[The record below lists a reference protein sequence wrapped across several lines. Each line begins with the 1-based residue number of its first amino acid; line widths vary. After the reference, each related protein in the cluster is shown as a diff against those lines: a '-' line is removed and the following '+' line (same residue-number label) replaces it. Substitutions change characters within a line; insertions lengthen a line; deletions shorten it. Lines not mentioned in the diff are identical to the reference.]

1 MNLRFA
7 FLLMFS
13 LIACCIELE
22 ISAPSFPDIMNSLQ
36 ISEQLVGLTI
46 TYNLIAFCIAA
57 LIYGPLSEIFGRRRI
72 MIIGNAILAI
82 GALGCAMAPSIQ
94 WLLASRFIQGF
105 GAATSA
111 VVVLAMIADVY
122 STDKAAKLY
131 GFMNAFFT
139 TLMSLAPVTGGFISA
154 AIGWRGN
161 YTVVAVI
168 CVISWLVLYKFLPE
182 THQKILGKNSTIND
196 NNFSSVGGVQLLTTT
211 LVDYKRLLTS
221 PLFLI
226 TSSIPSLLY
235 GAYVAF
241 VAIAPFI
248 YMSTFKLSILE
259 YTLHQ
264 GSILAVFA
272 LVSIFSG
279 KITSRLGMYKTIW
292 ISLGFISLASI
303 LMLISNTAYEF
314 TLSNIISCFGS
325 ALLYPVIFAKS
336 FEIFPELRGTASSA
350 MMSLRY
356 LSCAGITALASYL
369 YDGKPFTLAAIILV
383 ANSIV
388 VALTY
393 VLLKKMQ
400 WVQADPI
407 IDTSIVEPEL

>member
-22 ISAPSFPDIMNSLQ
+22 ISAPSFPDIMNSLH
-36 ISEQLVGLTI
+36 ISEKLIGLTI
-46 TYNLIAFCIAA
+46 TYNLIAFCIGS
-57 LIYGPLSEIFGRRRI
+57 LIYGPLSEIYGRRRI
-72 MIIGNAILAI
+72 MIIGNAILAF
-82 GALGCAMAPSIQ
+82 GALGCVFAPSIE

-105 GAATSA
+105 GASTSA

-139 TLMSLAPVTGGFISA
+139 TLMSMAPVTGGLISA

-182 THQKILGKNSTIND
+182 THQKILEKNTSSTP
-196 NNFSSVGGVQLLTTT
+196 NNTPTVSGMQLFTTT
-211 LVDYKRLLTS
+211 LYDYKRLLTS

-226 TSSIPSLLY
+226 ATSVPSLLY

-272 LVSIFSG
+272 CVSIFSG
-279 KITSRLGMYKTIW
+279 KITSRIGMYKTIW
-292 ISLGFISLASI
+292 ISLGFISLASV

-325 ALLYPVIFAKS
+325 ALLYPLIFAKS

-350 MMSLRY
+350 LMSLRY

-369 YDGKPFTLAAIILV
+369 YDGRPVTLAAIIFV
-383 ANSIV
+383 ANFIV
-388 VALTY
+388 FGLTY
-393 VLLKKMQ
+393 VLLKKMR
-400 WVQADPI
+400 WVKNEQTINTAI
-407 IDTSIVEPEL
+407 LEAEL